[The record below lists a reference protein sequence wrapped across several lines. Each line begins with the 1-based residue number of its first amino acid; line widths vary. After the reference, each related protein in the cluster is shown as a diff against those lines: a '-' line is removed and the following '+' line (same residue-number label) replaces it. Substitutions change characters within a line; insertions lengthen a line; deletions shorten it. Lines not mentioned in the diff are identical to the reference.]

1 MSFSPQAQITER
13 SPLSRR
19 ITISIL
25 LSLFDVGFNAV
36 AGRYAAL
43 AGAKMNSWSRSSST
57 AQIPYDRS
65 EIANLGSQAA
75 VFKALLLAIWHFGA
89 YGEMNMPIR
98 VVFAMASSRFGIAV
112 LVTCFVS
119 SIVLD
124 TVHDS
129 LIKPALIAS
138 LFLGSETSPPTA
150 ETGMSLTSGF
160 WNALSGYLFA
170 RMARRE
176 GMPLSYPIVTPNHL
190 SRDT

>member
-1 MSFSPQAQITER
+1 M
-13 SPLSRR
+13 RR
-19 ITISIL
+19 L
-25 LSLFDVGFNAV
+25 LVNRTYSSGGSSLLPVCRN
-36 AGRYAAL
+36 
-43 AGAKMNSWSRSSST
+43 
-57 AQIPYDRS
+57 I
-65 EIANLGSQAA
+65 
-75 VFKALLLAIWHFGA
+75 
-89 YGEMNMPIR
+89 
-98 VVFAMASSRFGIAV
+98 
-112 LVTCFVS
+112 VT
-119 SIVLD
+119 D
-124 TVHDS
+124 ETVHDS